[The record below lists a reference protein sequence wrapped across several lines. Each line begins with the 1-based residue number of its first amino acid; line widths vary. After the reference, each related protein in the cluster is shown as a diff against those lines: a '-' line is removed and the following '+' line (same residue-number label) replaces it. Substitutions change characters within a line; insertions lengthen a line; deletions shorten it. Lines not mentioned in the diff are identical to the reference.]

1 MSLFGLQF
9 QLTVLYVGVAQAGTL
24 EASHII
30 ATVKSETRVWKP
42 CLLVVS

>member
-9 QLTVLYVGVAQAGTL
+9 QITVLYFGVAQAGTL

-30 ATVKSETRVWKP
+30 ATIKSETRLWHP
-42 CLLVVS
+42 